1 MSIDNSLIGG
11 NTYGLHESILD
22 YYTTTSASLT
32 FFSNCVSTACKYYEA
47 RFHHI
52 ILSFAVTTCP
62 QATSA
67 LTMLRENRRGFDVV
81 ISNVHMPDM
90 DGFRFLELVG
100 LEMDLPFINTV
111 MKGIKHGACDYL
123 IKPVRMEELR
133 NIWQHVVRKRFS
145 ESREHEHSGSIVDTD
160 RNRLTNNDNEAS
172 SANDVGDGS
181 WKSQKK
187 KRDKEEDEGD
197 ENGDPSASKKS
208 SVVWSIELHQQFVN
222 AVNHLGI
229 DKAVT
234 KKILELMNVPGLT
247 RESIASHSQEI
258 NWAEIEVPSKV
269 VHSTS
274 DPRNK
279 DLKALDHLYSIQ
291 RYFQSGEGSSEDVVT
306 MNNEYLQKDP
316 QEIPGEKCFIS
327 NAFDVLTADDLP
339 CTPHGFWKKDDPGHI
354 CLPQGAST

>member
-1 MSIDNSLIGG
+1 
-11 NTYGLHESILD
+11 
-22 YYTTTSASLT
+22 
-32 FFSNCVSTACKYYEA
+32 
-47 RFHHI
+47 
-52 ILSFAVTTCP
+52 
-62 QATSA
+62 
-67 LTMLRENRRGFDVV
+67 MLRENRRGFDVI

-100 LEMDLPFINTV
+100 LEMDLPFISIMMSYDSSTDTV

-133 NIWQHVVRKRFS
+133 NIWQHVVRKKFS
-145 ESREHEHSGSIVDTD
+145 ESMEHEHSGSIVDTD

-208 SVVWSIELHQQFVN
+208 RVVWSIELHQQFVN

-247 RESIASHSQEI
+247 RESIASHSQ
-258 NWAEIEVPSKV
+258 
-269 VHSTS
+269 
-274 DPRNK
+274 
-279 DLKALDHLYSIQ
+279 
-291 RYFQSGEGSSEDVVT
+291 
-306 MNNEYLQKDP
+306 
-316 QEIPGEKCFIS
+316 
-327 NAFDVLTADDLP
+327 
-339 CTPHGFWKKDDPGHI
+339 
-354 CLPQGAST
+354 